1 MRSNRVRTT
10 ALAATALL
18 AALSLTA
25 CNGEDSAAGSTASTP
40 SAASAGTG
48 TGTGTDQQD
57 PAKDGSEDSGGDTA
71 TSTSKGGSTGNGTGD
86 APAAAKVPGTK
97 TPAGN
102 SRPTDTACNDSNT
115 KLTLTPVSRP
125 VNHMLLTVTNTGSKN
140 CHAYYYPALRF
151 GEAQSVPPVYEESK
165 PQAVVTLTPGESAYV
180 GVTTS
185 SADGSGTGG
194 YSTKDLSVSFA
205 GKGGISD
212 NTGSPAVVPLS
223 KSVYVDSTLKVTY
236 WQREMSDALSW

>member
-1 MRSNRVRTT
+1 MRSNRIRTT

-25 CNGEDSAAGSTASTP
+25 CNGEDSAAGASGSTPPAASTGGQADQKP
-40 SAASAGTG
+40 SA
-48 TGTGTDQQD
+48 
-57 PAKDGSEDSGGDTA
+57 KDDAEDSSGDTETIDG
-71 TSTSKGGSTGNGTGD
+71 TSSSNTN
-86 APAAAKVPGTK
+86 APAAKGPDIKTPDTK
-97 TPAGN
+97 TPAK
-102 SRPTDTACNDSNT
+102 SSSSARTVCKASNT

-140 CHAYYYPALRF
+140 CDAYYYPALRF
-151 GEAQSVPPVYEESK
+151 GEAQSVPPVYEDSK
-165 PQAVVTLTPGESAYV
+165 PQAVVTLAPGESGYA
-180 GVTTS
+180 GVMTS

-194 YSTKDLSVSFA
+194 YSTKDLSVGFA

-212 NTGSPAVVPLS
+212 SAGPAAVVPLS

>member
-1 MRSNRVRTT
+1 MRSNRIRTT

-25 CNGEDSAAGSTASTP
+25 CNGEDSAAGATGSTP
-40 SAASAGTG
+40 PAASAGAQA
-48 TGTGTDQQD
+48 DQK
-57 PAKDGSEDSGGDTA
+57 PSAKDDAKDSGGDTETIDG
-71 TSTSKGGSTGNGTGD
+71 TSSTNAPDAKGPDIKTPD
-86 APAAAKVPGTK
+86 TK
-97 TPAGN
+97 TPAKSSSSG
-102 SRPTDTACNDSNT
+102 RTTCNASNT

-140 CHAYYYPALRF
+140 CDAHYYPALRF
-151 GEAQSVPPVYEESK
+151 GEAQSVPPVYEDSK
-165 PQAVVTLTPGESAYV
+165 PQAVVTLAPGESGYA
-180 GVTTS
+180 GVMTS

-194 YSTKDLSVSFA
+194 YSTKDLSVGFA
-205 GKGGISD
+205 GRGGVSD
-212 NTGSPAVVPLS
+212 SAGPAAVVPLS